1 MHGQSVSK
9 PPHVEI
15 FDQLKTIVAK
25 HYDIGQVMSAERN
38 PRGYINAS
46 YDIEAERDG
55 TRTQYLLRQYRSGTH
70 ENRICFEHALMK
82 ELLSRGFG
90 FSPRLIATKHGTTYA
105 KVAENR
111 KEGEKESFVAV
122 FSYLPGEDK
131 FTWDDPLCTVEELET
146 AAEVFAHYHNAIYG
160 WEGVSSWEEPRII
173 DQISLMRK
181 QWRVQGQEVGD
192 SPFNSYFLEYSDS
205 LFGVLDSAM
214 FFPTK
219 EVYDG
224 LPHLAIH
231 GDFHPGNLKYSQ
243 GKISGLFDFDWA
255 KMDTRCFDVGLAIF
269 YFCTSWG
276 VNSDGDLLVDRVEL
290 FLDSYQKAAKE
301 TATLGPLTTLE
312 LQILPQMIVAGNAYI
327 LDWIRGEFCE
337 TRPDADEFLRY
348 LRHGVKLMKWLE
360 RNWTSLKNLILRR
373 RYSG

>member
-25 HYDIGQVMSAERN
+25 HYDIGQVISAERN
-38 PRGYINAS
+38 HRGYINAS

-55 TRTQYLLRQYRSGTH
+55 TKTQYLLRQYRSGTH

-105 KVAENR
+105 KVTENR
-111 KEGEKESFVAV
+111 KEGKKESFVAV
-122 FSYLPGEDK
+122 FGYLPGEDK
-131 FTWDDPLCTVEELET
+131 FTWDGPLCTVEELET

-205 LFGVLDSAM
+205 LFGVLDNAM
-214 FFPTK
+214 YFPT
-219 EVYDG
+219 
-224 LPHLAIH
+224 
-231 GDFHPGNLKYSQ
+231 

-269 YFCTSWG
+269 YFCTSWE

-290 FLDSYQKAAKE
+290 FLDSYQKATKE

-312 LQILPQMIVAGNAYI
+312 LQVLPQMIVAGNAYI
-327 LDWIRGEFCE
+327 LDWILGEFCE

-348 LRHGVKLMKWLE
+348 LRHGLKLMKWLE
-360 RNWTSLKNLILRR
+360 RNWTSLKNLILRK
-373 RYSG
+373 RYFGRGSFTAP